1 VASDR
6 CSAGLF
12 ITHQQPPGRDPLVAL
27 DEQLSMVRAARDLGL
42 DSVFAGQHHLAE
54 SLAHI
59 QPLPWLARLAA
70 EAGDMRV
77 GIGIH
82 LLALHNPVDTAEAY
96 ASLDVVCRGRSI
108 FGVGLGYRDVEYDA
122 FGIPRGERVRR
133 FEENL
138 RIVEQLWAGEEVHAD
153 LPWCRLDG
161 VRATMRPV
169 GRPPVWMAA
178 NSDNAVRR
186 AARSAD
192 TWMINPHATA
202 TTVRRQL
209 ELFHAEREASGRGPV
224 TELPLMREVF
234 CAPTRERAVELARP
248 HLANKYAVY
257 ADWGQDKVM
266 PDQESFRAAYEELSS
281 DRFVIGTPQ
290 DCIDA
295 LLPWR
300 ALGVDHFLFR
310 TEWAGMPVGDALGS
324 LELLAKEV
332 VPALRAAPGGT
343 AHSGQG
349 A

>member
-1 VASDR
+1 MADG
-6 CSAGLF
+6 CSAGIFL
-12 ITHQQPPGRDPLVAL
+12 THQRHPDKDARVAL
-27 DEQLSMVRAARDLGL
+27 DEQLTLVRATRDLGY

-54 SLAHI
+54 SFAHI

-82 LLALHNPVDTAEAY
+82 LLALHNPVDTAENY
-96 ASLDVVCRGRSI
+96 AGLDIVCGGKLV

-122 FGIPRGERVRR
+122 FGIGKQGRVHR

-138 RIVEQLWAGEEVHAD
+138 RIVQALWRGEEVHAD

-161 VRATMRPV
+161 VRSTMLPV
-169 GRPPVWMAA
+169 GTPPIWMAA
-178 NSDNAVRR
+178 NSDKAVRR
-186 AARSAD
+186 AARLSD

-209 ELFHAEREASGRGPV
+209 ELFSAERETSGRGPV
-224 TELPLMREVF
+224 PELPLMREIF
-234 CAPTRERAVELARP
+234 CAPTRERAVELAAP
-248 HLANKYAVY
+248 HLANKYSVY

-266 PDQESFRAAYEELSS
+266 PDKESFRTAYEELSN
-281 DRFVIGTPQ
+281 DRFVIGTPD
-290 DCIDA
+290 DCLEA

-300 ALGVDHFLFR
+300 DLGVDHFLFR
-310 TEWAGMPVGDALGS
+310 TDWAGMPVGDALS
-324 LELLAKEV
+324 SIELLAKEV
-332 VPALRAAPGGT
+332 VPALRA
-343 AHSGQG
+343 SENG